1 MAFLRKR
8 LCLEKKQLKLKQEPQ
23 KTTINE
29 NFAACKIS
37 WHGLI
42 FDYNKGAVSDEKKI
56 IIN

>member
-1 MAFLRKR
+1 MLR
-8 LCLEKKQLKLKQEPQ
+8 EKTTKTEIEPQ

-42 FDYNKGAVSDEKKI
+42 FDYKKGAVSDEKKI

>member
-42 FDYNKGAVSDEKKI
+42 FDYNKGAVSDERK
-56 IIN
+56 